1 MKDECNGT
9 PIVEFVGLRSKMY
22 SILKADEK
30 NIKKAKG
37 VKKNVVKKQIKHEQ
51 YKQALFAKEQL
62 WHGMNI
68 IRSEGHEIYGMHLNK
83 ISLSPF
89 DTKRW
94 ICDDGIHTKAYG
106 YNEML
111 TLTYYD
117 ELIELDAEILKLLV
131 G

>member
-1 MKDECNGT
+1 MASD
-9 PIVEFVGLRSKMY
+9 
-22 SILKADEK
+22 
-30 NIKKAKG
+30 
-37 VKKNVVKKQIKHEQ
+37 
-51 YKQALFAKEQL
+51 
-62 WHGMNI
+62 GMNI

-94 ICDDGIHTKAYG
+94 ICDDGIHTKAYEMLRNA
-106 YNEML
+106 YEML